1 MNKNLVAVAVLAASA
16 FTTSVF
22 ASDGQVNFTGTIIPQ
37 GCDVS
42 SPTGGN
48 SQTVN
53 LGQVAV
59 SSFPTAG
66 AVSASKGFSLLLT
79 NCPSTVSAATVRFD
93 GTQVPGNN
101 SILALT
107 AGSGVATGVGIQI
120 ADNNN
125 KVINLYQDSTAY
137 PLQPGTAVNT
147 LGFVASYI
155 STAATVTP
163 GSANAV
169 ANFTIV
175 YQ

>member
-22 ASDGQVNFTGTIIPQ
+22 AADGQVNFTGTIIPQ
-37 GCDVS
+37 GCDIS
-42 SPTGGN
+42 STTKN
-48 SQTVN
+48 QTVD

-66 AVSASKGFSLLLT
+66 SISASKGFSLVLT

-107 AGSGVATGVGIQI
+107 QASGVATGVGIQI

-125 KVINLYQDSTAY
+125 KVINLYQDSTKFD
-137 PLQPGTAVNT
+137 LLPGTAVNT

-169 ANFTIV
+169 SNFTIV

>member
-22 ASDGQVNFTGTIIPQ
+22 AADGQVNFTGTIIPQ

-42 SPTGGN
+42 S
-48 SQTVN
+48 SKDDLTVD
-53 LGQVAV
+53 LGKIAV
-59 SSFPTAG
+59 SSFPGAG
-66 AVSASKGFSLLLT
+66 AVAGSKAFILKLT
-79 NCPSTVSAATVRFD
+79 NCPTTVSAATVRFD
-93 GTQVPGNN
+93 GTQIPGND
-101 SILALT
+101 SILQLT
-107 AGSGVATGVGIQI
+107 QGSGVATGVGIQI
-120 ADNNN
+120 ADNSN
-125 KVINLYQDSTAY
+125 KVINLFHESNAY
-137 PLQPGTAVNT
+137 TLLPGSAVNT

-169 ANFTIV
+169 SNFTIA

>member
-1 MNKNLVAVAVLAASA
+1 MNKNLVAVAMLAASA

-22 ASDGQVNFTGTIIPQ
+22 AADGQVNFTGTIIPQ
-37 GCDVS
+37 GCDIS
-42 SPTGGN
+42 ASTKN
-48 SQTVN
+48 QTVD

-59 SSFPTAG
+59 SSFPIAG
-66 AVSASKGFSLLLT
+66 SVSASKGFSLSLT

-107 AGSGVATGVGIQI
+107 QASGVATGVGIQI

-137 PLQPGTAVNT
+137 TLLPGSAVNT
-147 LGFVASYI
+147 LGFVASYV

-169 ANFTIV
+169 SNFTIV